1 MTRPQPGILAEV
13 PTVARFVT
21 LGLVPDADARAALA
35 RLSELRVSGDQV
47 IGVGAPLVLAAGHAS
62 VLGLRGFPALV
73 GPGCNVPSTQ
83 GAAWLFF
90 RGEDPGEVLH
100 STRATLASLGGAFRV
115 EEDTA
120 TFRYAGGRDLSGY
133 EDGTENPEG
142 ERARE
147 VAIRDDGASFVAAQ
161 RWLHDL
167 AHFEDLA
174 PAERDAIIGRS
185 RTTNE
190 ELAGAPESAHVKR
203 AAQES
208 FDPEAF
214 MLRRSMPFG
223 GVGEHGLYFV
233 AFGASLDPFERV
245 LRRMVGLEDG
255 IVDGLF
261 RFSRPVSGG
270 HYWCPPITSDERLE
284 LAPMA

>member
-115 EEDTA
+115 EFFGLPAIAPLLEDRV
-120 TFRYAGGRDLSGY
+120 TFPAEIAHLDLQLRLRRDELRMQVAV
-133 EDGTENPEG
+133 EARALHVRAAG
-142 ERARE
+142 ERDDI
-147 VAIRDDGASFVAAQ
+147 IRLQFKGL
-161 RWLHDL
+161 RL
-167 AHFEDLA
+167 ADQGQGED
-174 PAERDAIIGRS
+174 RKQD
-185 RTTNE
+185 
-190 ELAGAPESAHVKR
+190 
-203 AAQES
+203 
-208 FDPEAF
+208 
-214 MLRRSMPFG
+214 
-223 GVGEHGLYFV
+223 
-233 AFGASLDPFERV
+233 
-245 LRRMVGLEDG
+245 
-255 IVDGLF
+255 
-261 RFSRPVSGG
+261 SGK
-270 HYWCPPITSDERLE
+270 
-284 LAPMA
+284 